1 MYSRIVCKWL
11 CALAF
16 IVTAIPSAYAYPL
29 TVQME
34 PAYAKWGRLAM
45 SETHKKFPRAKIVDY
60 KHVGRQQRS
69 PTVTEETFKLW
80 LRQDHRE
87 WGVYV
92 RITFETPTEKVISV
106 RFQEVKR

>member
-16 IVTAIPSAYAYPL
+16 IVTAKPSAYAYPL

-45 SETHKKFPRAKIVDY
+45 NETYKRFPRARIVDY